1 MIHQCDQMKRLLEQR
16 KNEGH
21 MIGSQEEI
29 CGASGNSSVEPLLKP
44 KVTPAVQGG
53 VENCLSTEGIKGKR
67 QASNPKLAV
76 PTQYLVTSMTEK
88 KREKKK
94 C

>member
-44 KVTPAVQGG
+44 KVTPGVQGG
-53 VENCLSTEGIKGKR
+53 VENSFKHRGHQRKK
-67 QASNPKLAV
+67 ASK
-76 PTQYLVTSMTEK
+76 
-88 KREKKK
+88 
-94 C
+94 